1 MICLTATQKSPAEA
15 ATAIEANRPWIDMV
29 ELRLDFWNL
38 QDPKL
43 FEDELPRDLPRIV
56 TLRRVSDGGRFAL
69 SETKRADLLTVA
81 LERLRPEYV
90 DLEDD
95 FCNTREGSELLAFA
109 RSLGCRIVRSVHDF
123 EGTPEELADRIRRL
137 DAAEGDVTKYA
148 VTTASTADL
157 LTLHRA
163 AEAVFRAEPGRERVL
178 LGMGTYGVP
187 SRLLPSRFHAAWTYC
202 SAPDPGTTPGAPGHL
217 SPRELIERF
226 AHREAEAGE
235 PLFAILGD
243 PVLHSGSPSY
253 HNRRFRE
260 KGAPGAYI
268 AFPADLLDPTMELL
282 DRLGFRGL
290 SVTIPHKE
298 GVIPFLERAEESV
311 RAMGACNTLLRSS
324 AGGWR
329 GLNTDVPGFLGPL
342 KRELPELRALRA
354 LVIGA
359 GGAARAVVFAL
370 LQEGV
375 ELTVANRTRMRGE
388 ALIEELLAGGGGAG
402 GAGVAPRALS
412 LNDPVLPRT
421 PFDLIV
427 QTTSVGMDGLSEPLP
442 ELPIGPGQL
451 VYDIIYTPP
460 ETPLILRARAAGART
475 IAGGRMF
482 EAQAAA
488 QFDEFLRLARESA

>member
-1 MICLTATQKSPAEA
+1 MICLTATQKSPSAVAEA
-15 ATAIEANRPWIDMV
+15 IKNNRRWIDMV

-38 QDPKL
+38 QDPEV
-43 FEDELPRDLPRIV
+43 FETDLPDGLPRVV

-69 SETKRADLLTVA
+69 SEAKRAELLTVA

-95 FCNTREGSELLAFA
+95 FCDTGEGSELLAFA
-109 RSLGCRIVRSVHDF
+109 YSLGCTVVRSIHDF
-123 EGTPEELADRIRRL
+123 EGTPEDLADRIRRL
-137 DAAEGDVTKYA
+137 DAAPGEVTKYA
-148 VTTASTADL
+148 VATTCTAEL

-163 AEAVFRAEPGRERVL
+163 ADAAYRADPERERVL

-187 SRLLPSRFHAAWTYC
+187 SRLLPGTFHSKWTYC

-217 SPRELIERF
+217 TPQELVERF

-253 HNRRFRE
+253 HNRRLRE
-260 KGAPGAYI
+260 ENAPGAYV
-268 AFPADLLDPTMELL
+268 AFPADQLNPTMQLL
-282 DRLGFRGL
+282 DRLELRGL

-298 GVIPFLERAEESV
+298 GVIPFLEKAEASV
-311 RAMGACNTLLRSS
+311 RAMGACNTLLRTES
-324 AGGWR
+324 GGWR
-329 GLNTDVPGFLGPL
+329 GINTDVQGFLEPL
-342 KRELPELRALRA
+342 KEELPELRGLRA

-370 LQEGV
+370 LTEGA

-388 ALIEELLAGGGGAG
+388 ALLEELGDLGGGAG
-402 GAGVAPRALS
+402 DLSRALS
-412 LNDPVLPRT
+412 LNDSELLNGS
-421 PFDLIV
+421 FDLIV
-427 QTTSVGMDGLSEPLP
+427 QTTSVGMDGVSEPLP
-442 ELPIGPGQL
+442 ALPLKPNQL
-451 VYDIIYTPP
+451 VYDIIYTPA
-460 ETPLILRARAAGART
+460 ETPLILRAREAGART
-475 IAGGRMF
+475 ITGERMF

-488 QFDEFLRLARESA
+488 QFDEFLRLARTGGVG